1 MAGKAWRNWA
11 GNVRCT
17 PAAIVRPRSEEEVA
31 VAIRRAAAAGQNVR
45 VAGSGHSYTDIVST
59 SGTLLSLEHMR
70 GIVSVDEERSE
81 ATVWAGSRLR
91 SLGDPLWEQGF
102 AMENLGDTDVQALAG
117 AISTATHGSGIAL
130 RSLSSQVVGLTLV
143 SAAGEVVECSR
154 DREPELFR
162 AACVGL
168 GGLGVITRVRLR
180 LQPRYTLSMK
190 MRREKLAGVLAEME
204 QRLHSRHFEFW
215 YWPNTGIVTTRTTE
229 LTDAAST
236 QSPVRRF
243 LQGIV
248 VENAGLWIVN
258 SIAKAVPPSADAI
271 SRLQAALAPTGERV
285 DRPYRL
291 LATPRLVKLLETEY
305 SVPAEA
311 GPDCLREIK
320 AWIDKSHVPISFPI
334 EYRYVAADDSFLS
347 PYYGRASAVIDLQQ
361 FKGMPHHEYFSAGE
375 EIFRRYDG
383 RPHWGKLHSRT
394 ADELRPLYPDWD
406 RFQEV
411 RRRWD
416 PDGLFMN
423 DYLRRVL
430 EPSLEGSEPVRVRL
444 TS

>member
-1 MAGKAWRNWA
+1 MGGRTWRNWA

-17 PAAIVRPRSEEEVA
+17 PAAIVRPRSEDEVA
-31 VAIRRAAAAGQNVR
+31 VAVRRAAAAGQKVR
-45 VAGSGHSYTDIVST
+45 VAGSGHSYTEIVST
-59 SGTLLSLEHMR
+59 NGMLLSLEHMR
-70 GIVSVDEERSE
+70 GIRSLHAERSE
-81 ATVWAGSRLR
+81 ATVWAGTRLR
-91 SLGDPLWEQGF
+91 SLGDPLWERGF
-102 AMENLGDTDVQALAG
+102 AMENLGDADVQALAG

-143 SAAGEVVECSR
+143 TATGEVVECSEEH
-154 DREPELFR
+154 EPELFT
-162 AACVGL
+162 AARVGL
-168 GGLGVITRVRLR
+168 GCLGVITRVRLR
-180 LQPRYTLSMK
+180 LQPRYMLAMT
-190 MRREKLAGVLAEME
+190 MRRERLDTVLDDMAE
-204 QRLHSRHFEFW
+204 RLGSRHFEFW
-215 YWPNTGIVTTRTTE
+215 YWPDTGIASTRTTE
-229 LTDAAST
+229 LTDAPAGES
-236 QSPVRRF
+236 SVGRF
-243 LQGIV
+243 LEGMV

-258 SIAKAVPPSADAI
+258 SIARALPGSADAI
-271 SRLQAALAPTGERV
+271 SRLQAALTPVGTRV

-291 LATPRLVKLLETEY
+291 LATPRLVKLMECEY

-334 EYRYVAADDSFLS
+334 EYRYVAAEDSFLS
-347 PYYGRASAVIDLQQ
+347 PYYDRTSAMIDLQQ
-361 FKGMPHHEYFSAGE
+361 FTGMPYHEYFLAGE
-375 EIFRRYDG
+375 QIFKSYDG

-394 ADELRPLYPDWD
+394 ADQLRPLYPEWD

-430 EPSLEGSEPVRVRL
+430 EPSDR
-444 TS
+444 

>member
-1 MAGKAWRNWA
+1 MLVAGKTWRNWT

-17 PAAIVRPRSEEEVA
+17 PAAIVQPRSEDEVA
-31 VAIRRAAAAGQNVR
+31 AAIRRAAAAGQNVR
-45 VAGSGHSYTDIVST
+45 VAGSGHSYTEIVST
-59 SGTLLSLEHMR
+59 SGTLLSLERMR
-70 GIVSVDEERSE
+70 GILSVDAERSE

-117 AISTATHGSGIAL
+117 AISTATHGSGVAL

-143 SAAGEVVECSR
+143 SAAGDVVECSAE
-154 DREPELFR
+154 REPELFK
-162 AACVGL
+162 AARVGL
-168 GGLGVITRVRLR
+168 GCLGVITRVRLR
-180 LQPRYTLSMK
+180 LQPRYMLSMA
-190 MRREKLAGVLAEME
+190 MRHEDLDSVLGEME

-215 YWPNTGIVTTRTTE
+215 YWPGTGVASTRTTE
-229 LTDAAST
+229 LTEAAGT
-236 QSPVRRF
+236 QGPVGRF
-243 LQGIV
+243 LHDIV

-258 SIAKAVPPSADAI
+258 SIAKAVPPFADAI
-271 SRLQAALAPTGERV
+271 SRLQAALAPTGGRV

-334 EYRYVAADDSFLS
+334 EYRYVAAEDSFLS
-347 PYYGRASAVIDLQQ
+347 PYYGRASAMIDLQQ
-361 FKGMPHHEYFSAGE
+361 FKGMPYHEYFLAGE

-383 RPHWGKLHSRT
+383 RPHWGKLHTRT
-394 ADELRPLYPDWD
+394 ADELRPLYPEWD

-416 PDGLFMN
+416 PEGLFMN

-430 EPSLEGSEPVRVRL
+430 EPSVD
-444 TS
+444 